1 MSALAL
7 KAYGTSIADDL
18 ASDKEAYNG
27 EKMVAIYQKMKDMI
41 DREYEG
47 GRTTTMS
54 DDELMKIFAAAKE

>member
-47 GRTTTMS
+47 GRTTMS